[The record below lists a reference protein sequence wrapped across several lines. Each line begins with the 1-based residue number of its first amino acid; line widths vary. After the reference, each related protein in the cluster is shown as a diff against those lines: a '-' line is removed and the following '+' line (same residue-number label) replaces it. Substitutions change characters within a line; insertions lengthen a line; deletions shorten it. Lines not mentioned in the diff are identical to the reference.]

1 MPIRRLG
8 PADLAVFI
16 AVAESGSFRAAADRL
31 GMSQPAV
38 SVRIQRLESLVGL
51 RLFSRSTRRVLLTDA
66 GDRLLHQAS
75 KTVHDLQRLMRDFQD
90 EAELKVGRVVIGAS
104 QTLSAAVLPQVIRE
118 FMASH
123 PNVRVQMDDVRWGN
137 APDGLLGGGIDLA
150 FAAVD
155 SASLA
160 VHCEPLFKEELVV
173 VVDAS
178 TRLPVRPTMRL
189 EELAELPFI
198 TVRPRTPVSGQL
210 RQALAAAGR
219 EFVTVFEAN
228 SVLALVGMVRAGV
241 GLAVVSR
248 PMLSLVASLV
258 EIKVEGLSLHREV
271 GLMTVPGRTLS
282 PAAEAFAAV
291 ARRVLKDAQGA

>member
-1 MPIRRLG
+1 MPIHRLG
-8 PADLAVFI
+8 PADWAVFI
-16 AVAESGSFRAAADRL
+16 AVAESGSFRAAATRI

-38 SVRIQRLESLVGL
+38 SVRIQRLEGL
-51 RLFSRSTRRVLLTDA
+51 LGLQLFSRSTRRVLLTEA
-66 GDRLLHQAS
+66 GERLREQAS
-75 KTVHDLQRLMRDFQD
+75 KTVHDLQRLMQDLQD

-104 QTLSAAVLPQVIRE
+104 QTLSAALLPQVIRE
-118 FMASH
+118 FMATY
-123 PNVRVQMDDVRWGN
+123 PDVRVRMEDVRWGN

-155 SASLA
+155 SASPA
-160 VHCEPLFKEELVV
+160 VRCEPLFREEMVV

-178 TRLPVRPTMRL
+178 THLPVRPTMRL

-210 RQALAAAGR
+210 RQALAAVGK
-219 EFVTVFEAN
+219 EFVTVFEAS
-228 SVLALVGMVRAGV
+228 SVLAMVGMVRAGV

-258 EIKVEGLSLHREV
+258 EIRVEGLSITREV

-282 PAAEAFAAV
+282 PAAEAFAGV
-291 ARRVLKDAQGA
+291 ARRILKDPPG